1 MKFIISRFSPKMI
14 IEPEF
19 DLKWHQLSEDE
30 FQSIGFDA
38 YSCIQHEDVA
48 KATGFAYN
56 PEVIKARVG
65 DVFLLADYDKGA
77 LVFYCIQIMK
87 SDAPLFREEELEQ
100 LEEMI

>member
-1 MKFIISRFSPKMI
+1 MI
-14 IEPEF
+14 IETEF
-19 DLKWHQLSEDE
+19 NLKWHQLSEDE
-30 FQSIGFDA
+30 FQSIGYDA
-38 YSCIQHEDVA
+38 HSYIQHEDVA

-87 SDAPLFREEELEQ
+87 SDAPLFREEELEE
-100 LEEMI
+100 LEVI

>member
-1 MKFIISRFSPKMI
+1 MI

-77 LVFYCIQIMK
+77 LVVFYCIQIMK